1 MSGLGKSH
9 REGLT
14 VIELFKMFPNNDAA
28 EAWFEEQRW
37 SDGVTCTDC
46 GSDRCVH
53 TNHKSMRYRCKDCR
67 QFFSV
72 RKGTVMESSKLGLQQ
87 WAIAIYM
94 ATTSLKGV
102 SSMKLHRE
110 LGITQKTAW
119 YMMQRIRESFIIGDR
134 KLRGAVEV
142 DETYVGGKER
152 NKHVSKKLKSGRG
165 TVGKTAIIGV
175 KERSGEVR
183 AKPIKLTGDG
193 VLAGFVRHSVER
205 GSTVYSDEHKA
216 YSQLSDIFQHK
227 SVCHSTGKFVNG
239 MAHTNGIE
247 SFWALFKRGYHGT
260 FHKMSIKHLHRYINE
275 FAGRQNIR
283 SKDTL
288 TQMSMIARRM
298 IGKQLKY
305 EDLIAS

>member
-1 MSGLGKSH
+1 MSGPGKSH

-28 EAWFEEQRW
+28 EAWFEKQRW
-37 SDGVTCTDC
+37 PDGATCPDC
-46 GSDRCVH
+46 GSDKCVH
-53 TNHKSMRYRCKDCR
+53 TTHKSMRYRCKECR

-110 LGITQKTAW
+110 LGITQKSAW
-119 YMMQRIRESFIIGDR
+119 HMMQRIRESFIIGDR

-142 DETYVGGKER
+142 DETYVGGKEH

-165 TVGKTAIIGV
+165 TVGKTAIVGI

-216 YSQLSDIFQHK
+216 YSQLSDIFKHK
-227 SVCHSTGKFVNG
+227 SVCHSTGEFVNG

-283 SKDTL
+283 TKDTL

-298 IGKQLKY
+298 VGKQLKY
-305 EDLIAS
+305 QDLIT